1 MGRAPGAHGHLLRV
15 MDIGA
20 ALATVTPAKSVVIHA
35 VFSLLLFLL
44 LRLPDDG
51 QASLDGPAVHK
62 ERFVSPRVSR
72 EPLPSQ
78 PQGTHLAKERLQL
91 VAGSNRPTG
100 EETGRIR
107 PIPAT
112 VFT

>member
-1 MGRAPGAHGHLLRV
+1 

-20 ALATVTPAKSVVIHA
+20 ALATVTPAKAVVIHA
-35 VFSLLLFLL
+35 VLSLLLFLL

-51 QASLDGPAVHK
+51 QASLDGPAVYR

-72 EPLPSQ
+72 ESLPSQ

-91 VAGSNRPTG
+91 VAGSSRPTG
-100 EETGRIR
+100 EETGHIR
-107 PIPAT
+107 PIPAIA
-112 VFT
+112 FT

>member
-1 MGRAPGAHGHLLRV
+1 

-20 ALATVTPAKSVVIHA
+20 ALATVTPAKAVVIHA
-35 VFSLLLFLL
+35 VLSLLLFLL

-51 QASLDGPAVHK
+51 QASLDGPTVHR

-91 VAGSNRPTG
+91 VTGSSRPVRRRALLPSL
-100 EETGRIR
+100 GRLEVLESLL
-107 PIPAT
+107 ADT
-112 VFT
+112 L